1 MCVSNRE
8 DAVLEDSWN
17 IMIVS
22 VMKLNS
28 GLALPVKVL
37 RRIERHLL
45 LNWKLNG
52 LHCVLI
58 VLSKLKKKIKI
69 KINVSHFLRLSLRDQ

>member
-58 VLSKLKKKIKI
+58 VLSKLKIKI

>member
-58 VLSKLKKKIKI
+58 VLSKLKI